1 MSAID
6 KVIKKCPY
14 RNTKMK
20 GKDRTNR
27 YAICELHCLPCS
39 GVVESGRC
47 EALIEYARKE
57 LGQ

>member
-1 MSAID
+1 MSKVD
-6 KVIKKCPY
+6 KIIKKCPY
-14 RNTKMK
+14 RNKSMK
-20 GKDRTNR
+20 GKERTDR
-27 YAICELHCLPCS
+27 YVICELQQLPCS